1 MSKQIYYGTLG
12 RNSYLSSDFEKHY
25 LSLAVNTKVVLV
37 NQLII
42 ETNGMELISVV
53 IFIFSAA
60 MAAGSILLV
69 ARLLEEY
76 PLPFLRSLFY
86 HNLFIS
92 AFGFYGIWGQFIIV
106 ALAGDRL
113 DPALYSTVSVISL
126 LLGLPFLV
134 FGWMMLIRFSA
145 EASGVRLPGYFNLVF
160 LVLNFGA
167 IAVLGIMIREME
179 FSDALLLFR
188 YYYVGASLLFAIISA
203 LLLIR
208 GISPSPGRVDRI
220 RLALII
226 TGGTLLQSLV
236 LIFVPHSA
244 WMALSFVFLLFATI
258 TTVSLYLS
266 YLTDLKPAFIP
277 EQLPLPRGIE
287 DFIRRN
293 EISPRE
299 AEIIA
304 EICNGLSNQ
313 EIADRLY
320 ISLQTVK
327 DHTSRIYMKTN
338 VRNRM
343 QLMALVRGMDAGN

>member
-1 MSKQIYYGTLG
+1 
-12 RNSYLSSDFEKHY
+12 
-25 LSLAVNTKVVLV
+25 
-37 NQLII
+37 
-42 ETNGMELISVV
+42 MELISLVF
-53 IFIFSAA
+53 FIFSAA

-76 PLPFLRSLFY
+76 PLHFLRSLFY
-86 HNLFIS
+86 HSLFIS

-106 ALAGDRL
+106 VLAGDRL

-134 FGWMMLIRFSA
+134 FGWMMLIRFAA
-145 EASGVRLPGYFNLVF
+145 EASGARLPGYFNLVF

-167 IAVLGIMIREME
+167 IAALGILIREME
-179 FSDALLLFR
+179 FSDALPLFR
-188 YYYVGASLLFAIISA
+188 YYYVAVAMLFAIISA
-203 LLLIR
+203 FILLR
-208 GISPSPGRVDRI
+208 GESSSPGRTDRL
-220 RLALII
+220 RLAMII
-226 TGGTLLQSLV
+226 AGGTLLQSLV
-236 LIFVPHSA
+236 LILVPHSA

-258 TTVSLYLS
+258 TTVTLYLS
-266 YLTDLKPAFIP
+266 YRADLKPVIIP
-277 EQLPLPRGIE
+277 EQLPLPRGME

-313 EIADRLY
+313 EIADRLF

-327 DHTSRIYMKTN
+327 DHTSRIYMKAN

-343 QLMALVRGMDAGN
+343 QLMALVRGMDSGSPAVE

>member
-1 MSKQIYYGTLG
+1 
-12 RNSYLSSDFEKHY
+12 
-25 LSLAVNTKVVLV
+25 
-37 NQLII
+37 
-42 ETNGMELISVV
+42 MELISLV

-69 ARLLEEY
+69 GRLLEEY

-86 HNLFIS
+86 HSLFIS
-92 AFGFYGIWGQFIIV
+92 AFGFYGIWGQFIIFG
-106 ALAGDRL
+106 LAGNRL
-113 DPALYSTVSVISL
+113 DPALYSTISVFSL

-160 LVLNFGA
+160 LVLNFGV
-167 IAVLGIMIREME
+167 IAALGILIREME
-179 FSDALLLFR
+179 FSDALPLFR
-188 YYYVGASLLFAIISA
+188 YYYLSAA
-203 LLLIR
+203 LLYAFISGLILLR
-208 GISPSPGRVDRI
+208 GSSVSPGRADRF
-220 RLALII
+220 RLALLI
-226 TGGTLLQSLV
+226 GSGTLSQSVV

-244 WMALSFVFLLFATI
+244 WMALSFVFLLFAAI
-258 TTVSLYLS
+258 TAVSLYLS
-266 YLTDLKPAFIP
+266 YRADLKPAVIP

-313 EIADRLY
+313 EIANKLF

-343 QLMALVRGMDAGN
+343 QLMALVRGMDAGSLPGQNF

>member
-1 MSKQIYYGTLG
+1 
-12 RNSYLSSDFEKHY
+12 
-25 LSLAVNTKVVLV
+25 
-37 NQLII
+37 
-42 ETNGMELISVV
+42 MELISLV

-69 ARLLEEY
+69 GRLLEEY
-76 PLPFLRSLFY
+76 PLPFLMSLFY

-106 ALAGDRL
+106 TLAGNRL
-113 DPALYSTVSVISL
+113 DPALYSTVSVFSL

-145 EASGVRLPGYFNLVF
+145 ESSGVRLPGYFNLVF

-167 IAVLGIMIREME
+167 IAALGILIRELE
-179 FSDALLLFR
+179 FSDALPLFR
-188 YYYVGASLLFAIISA
+188 YYYVAAALLFAIISSLI
-203 LLLIR
+203 LLR
-208 GISPSPGRVDRI
+208 GSSASPGRADRI
-220 RLALII
+220 SLGLII
-226 TGGTLLQSLV
+226 SCGAVLQSLV
-236 LIFVPHSA
+236 LILVPHSA

-258 TTVSLYLS
+258 TVVSLYLS
-266 YLTDLKPAFIP
+266 YRTDLKPAVIP

-313 EIADRLY
+313 EIADKLF

-343 QLMALVRGMDAGN
+343 QLMALVRGMDAGSPAGEYR

>member
-1 MSKQIYYGTLG
+1 
-12 RNSYLSSDFEKHY
+12 
-25 LSLAVNTKVVLV
+25 
-37 NQLII
+37 
-42 ETNGMELISVV
+42 MELISLVV
-53 IFIFSAA
+53 FIFSAA

-76 PLPFLRSLFY
+76 PLHFLRSLFY
-86 HNLFIS
+86 HSLFIS

-134 FGWMMLIRFSA
+134 FGWMMLIRFAA
-145 EASGVRLPGYFNLVF
+145 EASGVRLPGYFNPVF

-167 IAVLGIMIREME
+167 IAALGILIREME
-179 FSDALLLFR
+179 FSDALPLFR
-188 YYYVGASLLFAIISA
+188 YYYVAAALLFAIISA
-203 LLLIR
+203 FILLR
-208 GISPSPGRVDRI
+208 GASSSPGTGDRL
-220 RLALII
+220 RLAMIVA
-226 TGGTLLQSLV
+226 GGTVLQSLV
-236 LIFVPHSA
+236 LVLVPHSA

-258 TTVSLYLS
+258 TAVVLYLS
-266 YLTDLKPAFIP
+266 YRAELKPAVIP
-277 EQLPLPRGIE
+277 EQLPLPRGME

-313 EIADRLY
+313 EIADRLF

-343 QLMALVRGMDAGN
+343 QLMALVRGMDAGSPQDQNI

>member
-1 MSKQIYYGTLG
+1 MK
-12 RNSYLSSDFEKHY
+12 
-25 LSLAVNTKVVLV
+25 
-37 NQLII
+37 
-42 ETNGMELISVV
+42 
-53 IFIFSAA
+53 AA
-60 MAAGSILLV
+60 ATPKA
-69 ARLLEEY
+69 
-76 PLPFLRSLFY
+76 
-86 HNLFIS
+86 
-92 AFGFYGIWGQFIIV
+92 
-106 ALAGDRL
+106 
-113 DPALYSTVSVISL
+113 
-126 LLGLPFLV
+126 
-134 FGWMMLIRFSA
+134 
-145 EASGVRLPGYFNLVF
+145 
-160 LVLNFGA
+160 LNFGA

-226 TGGTLLQSLV
+226 AGGTLLQSLV

-338 VRNRM
+338 IRNRM

>member
-1 MSKQIYYGTLG
+1 
-12 RNSYLSSDFEKHY
+12 
-25 LSLAVNTKVVLV
+25 
-37 NQLII
+37 
-42 ETNGMELISVV
+42 
-53 IFIFSAA
+53 

-69 ARLLEEY
+69 GRLLEEY

-92 AFGFYGIWGQFIIV
+92 AFGFYGIWGQFIIF
-106 ALAGDRL
+106 ALAGNRL
-113 DPALYSTVSVISL
+113 DPALYSTISVFSL

-134 FGWMMLIRFSA
+134 FGWMMLIRFAA
-145 EASGVRLPGYFNLVF
+145 EASGARLPGYFNIVF

-167 IAVLGIMIREME
+167 IAALGILIREME
-179 FSDALLLFR
+179 FSDALPLFR
-188 YYYVGASLLFAIISA
+188 YYYLAAALLFAFISA
-203 LLLIR
+203 YILLK
-208 GISPSPGRVDRI
+208 GSSVSPGRKDRFH
-220 RLALII
+220 LALII
-226 TGGTLLQSLV
+226 AGGALLQSLV

-258 TTVSLYLS
+258 TPVSLYLS
-266 YLTDLKPAFIP
+266 YRADLKPAMIP
-277 EQLPLPRGIE
+277 EQIPMPRGIE

-313 EIADRLY
+313 EIADKLF

-343 QLMALVRGMDAGN
+343 QLMAMVRGMDAGSHPGQNF